1 MFGLSGRHDSGS
13 QASLVCSDSSKFC
26 IVSHLLLSNVALFPM
41 LPWCQIF
48 LAYILDIVYSALI
61 GLDS

>member
-48 LAYILDIVYSALI
+48 LGLYIGYCV
-61 GLDS
+61 